1 MAEAITATP
10 ALPRLCRIC
19 GASIARNRHY
29 CPSCA
34 PIFQREQIIAATRE
48 TGWEAAHTFKAE
60 ALRGEA
66 QKRHHSARAQW
77 EGLPAWLT
85 EEVYIGKIQPL
96 LAHVTT
102 SSIAS
107 SLGISWAYA
116 SRVHRGKE
124 RPHPRLWSKLAALAG
139 VKEN

>member
-1 MAEAITATP
+1 MP
-10 ALPRLCRIC
+10 
-19 GASIARNRHY
+19 
-29 CPSCA
+29 
-34 PIFQREQIIAATRE
+34 
-48 TGWEAAHTFKAE
+48 KAE

-66 QKRHHSARAQW
+66 QKRHHAARAQW
-77 EGLPAWLT
+77 GGLPGWLT

-116 SRVHRGKE
+116 HRTHRGKS
-124 RPHPRLWSKLAALAG
+124 RPHPRLWSKFAEL
-139 VKEN
+139 VKVDAT